1 MDILAIC
8 NGFLF
13 IIQAILKVP
22 INHDLL
28 LNNVV
33 AIVSLVIVLII
44 PKIRK
49 VFLLDEK
56 KDKILLYI
64 TWVFIIINCIA
75 VTLGIYRLFIA

>member
-13 IIQAILKVP
+13 IIQAILKAP

-33 AIVSLVIVLII
+33 AIVALVIVLII

-64 TWVFIIINCIA
+64 TWVFIFINCIA
-75 VTLGIYRLFIA
+75 VTLGIYRLFID

>member
-13 IIQAILKVP
+13 IIQAILKAP

-49 VFLLDEK
+49 VFLFDEK
-56 KDKILLYI
+56 KDKILLYT
-64 TWVFIIINCIA
+64 TWVFIVINCIA

>member
-13 IIQAILKVP
+13 IIQAILKAP

-28 LNNVV
+28 LNNVK

>member
-13 IIQAILKVP
+13 IIQAILKAP

-64 TWVFIIINCIA
+64 TWVFIFINCIA
-75 VTLGIYRLFIA
+75 VTLGIYRLFID

>member
-13 IIQAILKVP
+13 IIQAILKAP

-56 KDKILLYI
+56 KDKILLHI
-64 TWVFIIINCIA
+64 TWVFIVINCIA
-75 VTLGIYRLFIA
+75 VTLGIYRLFID